1 MARKTE
7 SSASREDLL
16 AAFRRNEFAALYLFC
31 GDEDFLAGEALEALI
46 SSALRNSS
54 KEFDLD
60 IVYGGESSGSGVA
73 ALASSYPMSG
83 PRRVVVVKEFEKLSA
98 RDSLLSYI
106 EHPSASSSLVILSS
120 KPDFRLKIFK
130 SLAEHAVV
138 AEFTS
143 PYESEIPGWIMKRCE
158 AAGISIA
165 PEAAALIHSYV
176 GRSLRDL
183 QNELDK
189 LSLFIGKR
197 PKIGVDDVNAVVGM
211 SRQFNV
217 FELQASVG
225 AREYARALEIV
236 GHLLEA
242 GESATGLVTMLT
254 RYYARLWIIADCL
267 RRKMSNK
274 EIGVAL
280 KFNPRQMYYL
290 EAEVKNA
297 RRFSLDELESGFRAL
312 LGADERLKT
321 SQGSVAVIMTLL
333 LHRLFHRENVS
344 PQVIEYA

>member
-1 MARKTE
+1 M
-7 SSASREDLL
+7 SVPREDLL
-16 AAFRRNEFAALYLFC
+16 AAFRKNEFAALYLFC
-31 GDEDFLAGEALEALI
+31 GDEDLLAEEALEALI

-60 IVYGGESSGSGVA
+60 IVYGGEASAAGIA

-98 RDSLLSYI
+98 KDFLIPYI
-106 EHPSASSSLVILSS
+106 EHPSSSSSLVIISS
-120 KPDFRLKIFK
+120 KPDFRLKVFK
-130 SLAEHAVV
+130 ALAEHAVV

-143 PYESEIPGWIMKRCE
+143 PYESEIPGWIVKRCE
-158 AAGISIA
+158 AASVSIA
-165 PEAAALIHSYV
+165 PEAAALVHSYV
-176 GRSLRDL
+176 GRSLREL

-197 PKIGVDDVNAVVGM
+197 AKIGVDDVNAVVGM

-217 FELQASVG
+217 FELQASIG

-242 GESATGLVTMLT
+242 GESAIGLVTMLT
-254 RYYARLWIIADCL
+254 RYYGRLWVIADCL

-274 EIGVAL
+274 EIAAVL
-280 KFNPRQMYYL
+280 KFSSKQMYYL
-290 EAEVKNA
+290 EAELKNA
-297 RRFSLDELESGFRAL
+297 RRFTLHELESGFRAL
-312 LGADERLKT
+312 LEADERLKT
-321 SQGSVAVIMTLL
+321 SQGSIPVIMTLL
-333 LHRLFHRENVS
+333 LHRLFHSAEVS
-344 PQVIEYA
+344 PQALEYA